1 MTSCT
6 CHNQTTSA
14 PITITT
20 THSPHSHSTD
30 KASGSF
36 SLIIEW
42 LWYWNAHWW
51 ELVDSTSRTPLPPWS
66 HRPALS
72 LISSMGHTVEMTKPI
87 TMMTRMTRVM
97 APNGW
102 LTICTVQREEGE
114 TSMAALQLYRT
125 WHLSHGLTMFFLN
138 ISRRES
144 LTIFLDPL
152 IDDYISDSRWVENL
166 PQCGLAFLVGCYTAC
181 LLYFEICLNAHSI
194 EWMVSENDKYDW
206 TEPTCD

>member
-125 WHLSHGLTMFFLN
+125 WHLSHGFTMFFLN

-152 IDDYISDSRWVENL
+152 IDYFISDSRWVENL
-166 PQCGLAFLVGCYTAC
+166 PQCGLTFLVGCYTAC

>member
-42 LWYWNAHWW
+42 LWSWNTHWW
-51 ELVDSTSRTPLPPWS
+51 ELVDSTSRTPLRPWS

-125 WHLSHGLTMFFLN
+125 WHLSHGFTMFFLN

-152 IDDYISDSRWVENL
+152 IDYFISDSRWVENL
-166 PQCGLAFLVGCYTAC
+166 PQCGLTFLVGCYTAC